1 MPPHISRFTFH
12 VALTAI
18 LVGYLSTWLVGPAA
32 GLSFLGLEMGEWVKF
47 FGVGWQRDYFYLPPI
62 TLGLMLALMT
72 VNWENGR
79 FQTWVM
85 RGTAVLVSLL
95 AFPAIEDLT
104 STSRNQYIFRV
115 VLIGIVTVT
124 AVLSGV
130 AAQKRPI
137 RWHWLLLL
145 GIGVIGLVV
154 PTWMIMEEIR
164 PFVNQVL
171 GVSVGIGVGVWLNAI
186 GHLFVIVV
194 SFLEIRDWRL
204 QIINNP

>member
-1 MPPHISRFTFH
+1 M
-12 VALTAI
+12 
-18 LVGYLSTWLVGPAA
+18 GYLSTWLVGPAA

-79 FQTWVM
+79 FQTWIM

-104 STSRNQYIFRV
+104 SPSRNQYILRV
-115 VLIGIVTVT
+115 VLIGVVTLT
-124 AVLSGV
+124 AVLSAM

-137 RWHWLLLL
+137 RWHWFLLMGL
-145 GIGVIGLVV
+145 GVLGLVL
-154 PTWMIMEEIR
+154 PTWMLVWEIR
-164 PFVNQVL
+164 PFVSQTL
-171 GVSVGIGVGVWLNAI
+171 GVSVGVGVGAWLNGV
-186 GHLFVIVV
+186 GHLLVVVV

-204 QIINNP
+204 Q